1 MIAVKSGKLRWDLP
15 TQRRNLNE
23 SRSARLALI
32 RFKLRPDTNV
42 GLVVAQQ
49 TIETPDDS
57 PIRRNQYGSREP
69 DKSTEFLG
77 GCVVADQN
85 GVVHVSALFTEL
97 EPLVLDE
104 RSDNTFSFFV
114 HSHTQ
119 YGEPPGTVFILQL
132 YEPGYLEPAREAP
145 RGPKIHQ
152 DKIAFELAEGNFVV
166 FQVLQSKVWGGRGFV
181 HICFCR
187 AGLRNA
193 RGPILQQSGIYNSS
207 QRRND
212 HSNSFHVRLLTA

>member
-49 TIETPDDS
+49 TIETAEHS
-57 PIRRNQYGSREP
+57 AIRRNQYGSREP
-69 DKSTEFLG
+69 DKPAEFLG

-104 RSDNTFSFFV
+104 RSDNTFPFFV

-119 YGEPPGTVFILQL
+119 HSEPPGTVFILPL
-132 YEPGYLEPAREAP
+132 YEPWYLDPSRQAP
-145 RGPKIHQ
+145 CG
-152 DKIAFELAEGNFVV
+152 
-166 FQVLQSKVWGGRGFV
+166 
-181 HICFCR
+181 
-187 AGLRNA
+187 
-193 RGPILQQSGIYNSS
+193 
-207 QRRND
+207 
-212 HSNSFHVRLLTA
+212 